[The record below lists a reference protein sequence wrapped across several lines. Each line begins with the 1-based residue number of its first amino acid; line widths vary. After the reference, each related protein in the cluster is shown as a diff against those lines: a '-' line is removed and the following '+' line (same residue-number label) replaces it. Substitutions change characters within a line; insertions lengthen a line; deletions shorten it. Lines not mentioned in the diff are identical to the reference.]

1 VERFDIRVRV
11 RGIRTTRDVVTGEH
25 QVPSGAETILVVE
38 DEAPVR
44 LAVRRMLE
52 RLGYRVR
59 EAANGAE
66 ALGLLESSS
75 ERIDLVLT
83 DVVMPELHGRDL
95 AEYVRAQDPG
105 RRVLY
110 MSGYTDDEIVRADLA
125 HAGTKLL
132 QKPFSAEELS
142 NAVREA
148 LREGA

>member
-1 VERFDIRVRV
+1 
-11 RGIRTTRDVVTGEH
+11 VVTGESEAP
-25 QVPSGAETILVVE
+25 QGAETILVVE

-44 LAVRRMLE
+44 TAVRRMLE

-95 AEYVRAQDPG
+95 AEYIRTQDPT
-105 RRVLY
+105 RHVLY
-110 MSGYTDDEIVRADLA
+110 MSGYTDDEIVRADQVHSGA
-125 HAGTKLL
+125 KLL
-132 QKPFSAEELS
+132 QKPFTAEQLGS
-142 NAVREA
+142 AVREA
-148 LREGA
+148 LRAGA